1 MKQFPIA
8 FFSQWAFLF
17 FSLFVSIFFFP
28 QLYNSRFVQILL
40 AEKTIRLQQ
49 ATWIKKRK
57 HEIYFFDTPAEFPNQ
72 LGE

>member
-40 AEKTIRLQQ
+40 AEK
-49 ATWIKKRK
+49 
-57 HEIYFFDTPAEFPNQ
+57 
-72 LGE
+72 